1 MLLDPVLII
10 YHSVD
15 YISLCVFVLKNI
27 LERILEFFHILSCKI
42 IHLVVESVVKTCLV
56 GTVFGTRPEK
66 TTPHRF
72 YLQPVL
78 LLFRFLPLE
87 DNLVLKRRIILLLS
101 P

>member
-1 MLLDPVLII
+1 M
-10 YHSVD
+10 
-15 YISLCVFVLKNI
+15 
-27 LERILEFFHILSCKI
+27 
-42 IHLVVESVVKTCLV
+42 VESVVITYLV

-66 TTPHRF
+66 TTPHRL

-78 LLFRFLPLE
+78 LLFCFPPLE

>member
-1 MLLDPVLII
+1 M
-10 YHSVD
+10 
-15 YISLCVFVLKNI
+15 
-27 LERILEFFHILSCKI
+27 
-42 IHLVVESVVKTCLV
+42 VESVVITCLV
-56 GTVFGTRPEK
+56 GTDFGTRPEK

-78 LLFRFLPLE
+78 LLFCFLPLE